1 MFEVVKRLSFSD
13 ALLLMAVS
21 IGSSAGMAADLRVF
35 VAGSLREVM
44 PTIAGEYEKASGVHA
59 NITVGRSQDLRQQIE
74 RGKSADVFVSAAM
87 DDTQALVKS
96 GKLRTSEILARNEF
110 CLIAAPGIKLV
121 PDKLVEIMMDP
132 AIKLGTSTP
141 KSDPAGDYAWELF
154 RNLEKI
160 HPGAY
165 AALDAKAIRLLG
177 PRPVRPESA
186 LPFPEILRR
195 HQADVFVSYCSNAVA
210 TARVLQGA
218 TFERFPE
225 LINVSA
231 IYGIGASKTAPPA
244 ADAFVAFA
252 VGIKGRRIFA
262 RYGLK

>member
-1 MFEVVKRLSFSD
+1 
-13 ALLLMAVS
+13 
-21 IGSSAGMAADLRVF
+21 MAADLRVF

-44 PTIAGEYEKASGVHA
+44 PAVAAEYEKAGGVHA
-59 NITVGRSQDLRQQIE
+59 NISIGRSTDLRQQIE
-74 RGKSADVFVSAAM
+74 RGKSADIFISATM
-87 DDTQALVKS
+87 DDTAALVKS
-96 GKLRTSEILARNEF
+96 GKLRTSEVLARNEF

-121 PDKLVEIMMDP
+121 SDRLIEIMIDP

-141 KSDPAGDYAWELF
+141 KTDPAGDYAWELF

-177 PRPVRPESA
+177 PQPIRAESA
-186 LPFPEILRR
+186 LPFPEIFRR

-210 TARVLQGA
+210 TARALTGV

-225 LINVSA
+225 LINVAA
-231 IYGIGASKTAPPA
+231 IYGIGVSKTASPEA
-244 ADAFVAFA
+244 NAFVSYA

-262 RYGLK
+262 RYGLR